1 MRHGMSTPWNEP
13 FERFGALFERA
24 KQRQPKDPNA
34 MSLATVDPHGRPSVR
49 VVLLK
54 DFDSKGF
61 VFYTNQSSRKGHEL
75 IGQRVA
81 ALMFYWPSLEEQV
94 RIEGGVE
101 QVSAADS
108 DAYFST
114 RARSAQLGA
123 WASHQSEPM
132 ASRAELEAR
141 LAELKRKYEGQAVP
155 RPPHWGGFRLLPE
168 RIEFWRAHP
177 DRLHWREQYSKS
189 AEGWAKSTLNP

>member
-1 MRHGMSTPWNEP
+1 MPTPWNEP

-24 KQRQPKDPNA
+24 KHSQPKDPNA
-34 MSLATVDPHGRPSVR
+34 MSLGTVDAHGNPTVR

-54 DFDSKGF
+54 DFDAQGF
-61 VFYTNQSSRKGHEL
+61 VFYTNQTSRKGHEL

-94 RIEGGVE
+94 RVEG
-101 QVSAADS
+101 QVAQVGAAES
-108 DAYFST
+108 DAYFAT
-114 RARSAQLGA
+114 RSRSSQLGA
-123 WASHQSEPM
+123 WASHQSQPM

-141 LAELKRKYEGQAVP
+141 LVAVTKQYEGQAVP
-155 RPPHWGGFRLLPE
+155 RPGHWGGFRLAPE

-177 DRLHWREQYSKS
+177 DRLHWREQYAK
-189 AEGWAKSTLNP
+189 AGQGWVTSILNP